1 MNIRGLI
8 KERKSILFYTF
19 VIYIASTLAYLTISI
34 LLQLNTN
41 EVKKTEISKN
51 EERLVSVETNIL
63 SNKIDGLIS
72 DLLYISD
79 NLNSHN
85 LASDS
90 FEHIEV
96 QWKAF
101 SDRKKIYDQIR
112 YIDIEGNEKVRINY
126 SENGSVAVNK
136 EDLQN
141 KKDRY
146 YFKDTIGL
154 KKDQVYISKLDL
166 NVENGKIEQPIK
178 PMLRLSTP
186 VFGQDGKLKGIVI
199 LNYYAKNWLQDFE
212 KLASTSLGNVF
223 LLDSNGYW
231 IFNDKNKAKEWSF
244 MYENKKDINFK
255 NEFPEEWD
263 SIKNNQKGTITTL
276 NGYYTYANI
285 IPYTNAINKISN
297 SIVLGEG
304 NWLVVSFISKDS
316 KTGELFF
323 IDLSQNILYIL
334 KSKKPVF
341 LLFFI
346 ISLSFGILMTI
357 NKISRE
363 RIKYF
368 SEYDSMTGVYNRRA
382 GFELLNK
389 IYPNSMKD
397 GKKISVCFIDIN
409 GLKEVNDNLGHEA
422 GDELILSVVSGI
434 KKCIRQSDFIT
445 RLGGDEFLIIFID
458 ADQQQSEN
466 IWNRINNEYKKIN
479 ETENRKYIVSVSHG
493 IEEFKFNSNEYI
505 DNIVNLADEKMY
517 TEKRLIKKDLKII
530 RENID

>member
-1 MNIRGLI
+1 
-8 KERKSILFYTF
+8 
-19 VIYIASTLAYLTISI
+19 
-34 LLQLNTN
+34 
-41 EVKKTEISKN
+41 
-51 EERLVSVETNIL
+51 
-63 SNKIDGLIS
+63 
-72 DLLYISD
+72 
-79 NLNSHN
+79 
-85 LASDS
+85 
-90 FEHIEV
+90 
-96 QWKAF
+96 
-101 SDRKKIYDQIR
+101 
-112 YIDIEGNEKVRINY
+112 
-126 SENGSVAVNK
+126 
-136 EDLQN
+136 
-141 KKDRY
+141 
-146 YFKDTIGL
+146 
-154 KKDQVYISKLDL
+154 
-166 NVENGKIEQPIK
+166 
-178 PMLRLSTP
+178 
-186 VFGQDGKLKGIVI
+186 
-199 LNYYAKNWLQDFE
+199 
-212 KLASTSLGNVF
+212 
-223 LLDSNGYW
+223 
-231 IFNDKNKAKEWSF
+231 

-263 SIKNNQKGTITTL
+263 SIKNNQNGTIITS

-285 IPYTNAINKISN
+285 IPYGSALNKVSN

-304 NWLVVSFISKDS
+304 NWLVVSFIPKDS
-316 KTGELFF
+316 KIGELFS
-323 IDLSQNILYIL
+323 IDLSQNILYIF
-334 KSKKPVF
+334 KNKKPVF

-397 GKKISVCFIDIN
+397 GKKISVCFVDIN

-530 RENID
+530 RENVERM